1 VIFLPGAPA
10 LVARPHRFLHA
21 FAKSQKA
28 NLTKSELAA
37 YQQAAQALAKLT
49 DEQLSAAS
57 ATQGWKAL
65 DT

>member
-1 VIFLPGAPA
+1 MFYRRGQLAV
-10 LVARPHRFLHA
+10 FLHV

-28 NLTKSELAA
+28 NLTKSELAV
-37 YQQAAQALAKLT
+37 YQQAGQHYAKLT
-49 DEQLSAAS
+49 DEQLDALS